1 MGIGSR
7 KWIGGLMLGTAALS
21 APLEAAAQAAAA
33 PPACPGRSAAGVA
46 MRDLGRTAPHLL
58 LDEDFPDPF
67 LARFGRQYHAYGTG
81 VAGRHVQ
88 LVRSADLRR
97 WSAPAE
103 VMPASHFPEWIDRNH
118 PQVWAPEVMEIAGRY
133 VLYFNARHRTLTRTE
148 TPPEGPRVLQRHC
161 LGAAVADRPEGPFTG
176 VPEPLVCSE
185 FPHGVIDASPY
196 RDGDSLYLY
205 YKDDGNC
212 CGPGSAIWVQGMSPD
227 GLAALGPP
235 TRLVA
240 SNDSPGREDNW
251 EWKVVE
257 APTMVRRG
265 SHYYLFYT
273 GNHFGNRNYSVGY
286 LRCTTPRGPCTDPG
300 ENPILWS
307 HLETDLIGPGH
318 QSILDRGGRT
328 YAFFH
333 GWNRDPDRQRDQG
346 PFKRCLYVSQVS
358 WSAGPG
364 GAETAVIAGGEPL
377 VMPPPVD

>member
-1 MGIGSR
+1 MTIVWR
-7 KWIGGLMLGTAALS
+7 RLIGGVMAAAALS
-21 APLEAAAQAAAA
+21 GPAQAAAQTAAAA
-33 PPACPGRSAAGVA
+33 PPCPGPRADGAS
-46 MRDLGRTAPHLL
+46 MRDLGRPAPHLL

-67 LARFGRQYHAYGTG
+67 VARFGQSYFAYGTG

-88 LVRSADLRR
+88 LVRSRDLRR
-97 WSAPAE
+97 WTAPQE
-103 VMPASHFPEWIDRNH
+103 VMPASQFPEWIDRNH
-118 PQVWAPEVMEIAGRY
+118 PQVWAPEVMEISGRY

-176 VPEPLVCSE
+176 VPEPLVCAE
-185 FPHGVIDASPY
+185 FPHGVIDASPF

-205 YKDDGNC
+205 YKEDGNC
-212 CGPGSAIWVQGMSPD
+212 CSPSSAMYVQGMSPD
-227 GLAALGPP
+227 GLAAVGAP
-235 TRLVA
+235 TRLLS

-251 EWKVVE
+251 EWRVVE
-257 APTMVRRG
+257 APTMVRRQN
-265 SHYYLFYT
+265 HYYLFYT

-286 LRCTTPRGPCTDPG
+286 LRCATPRGPCTDPG

-318 QSILDRGGRT
+318 QSILERGGRT

-333 GWNRDPDRQRDQG
+333 GWNRDPDRQRGEG

-358 WSAGPG
+358 WTAGPG
-364 GAETAVIAGGEPL
+364 GAETAVIAGGEPV